1 MRRLALVLPLAVVCA
16 TALVL
21 GQANDTPL
29 YRDPAKPI
37 EARIR
42 DLIGRLTIE
51 EKAQQLNHLNK
62 GLPRLGIKQW
72 GGWNQTLHGVWS
84 KEPTTLFP
92 VPTAMGATWD
102 PDLVHRVAD
111 AMSDEA
117 RALYNAGK
125 DGPRSPHGLVYRSP
139 VINISRDPRWG
150 RIQEVFSE
158 DPYLTGRMAVAYVQG
173 LQGKDIAH
181 LKVAATVKHFAVNNV
196 EASPAAP
203 LGRRRRA
210 QPLRLLVPALE
221 DRLHGR
227 QGAVGD
233 VVLQRHQRR
242 AVGGEPLAPHRRA
255 AHAVGLRRL
264 RHRRPRR
271 GAAALVGA
279 EQPAGPSLLGRSR
292 RVDRGGDQGR
302 QRQRRSGVRGQHPQ
316 GRAARPAD
324 RRRRRPRARRTSCA
338 SASGWAP
345 SIRRR
350 PTTRS
355 R

>member
-1 MRRLALVLPLAVVCA
+1 MIPSCEDSRSCFPLAVVCA

-102 PDLVHRVAD
+102 PDLVHQVAD

-125 DGPRSPHGLVYRSP
+125 DGP
-139 VINISRDPRWG
+139 
-150 RIQEVFSE
+150 
-158 DPYLTGRMAVAYVQG
+158 
-173 LQGKDIAH
+173 
-181 LKVAATVKHFAVNNV
+181 
-196 EASPAAP
+196 
-203 LGRRRRA
+203 
-210 QPLRLLVPALE
+210 AL
-221 DRLHGR
+221 
-227 QGAVGD
+227 
-233 VVLQRHQRR
+233 
-242 AVGGEPLAPHRRA
+242 
-255 AHAVGLRRL
+255 
-264 RHRRPRR
+264 
-271 GAAALVGA
+271 
-279 EQPAGPSLLGRSR
+279 
-292 RVDRGGDQGR
+292 
-302 QRQRRSGVRGQHPQ
+302 
-316 GRAARPAD
+316 AARPGLPVAGHQHQPRPALGTHPGSLQRGSVPD
-324 RRRRRPRARRTSCA
+324 RPHGGGLRPAACRARTSRT
-338 SASGWAP
+338 
-345 SIRRR
+345 
-350 PTTRS
+350 
-355 R
+355 

>member
-1 MRRLALVLPLAVVCA
+1 
-16 TALVL
+16 
-21 GQANDTPL
+21 
-29 YRDPAKPI
+29 
-37 EARIR
+37 
-42 DLIGRLTIE
+42 
-51 EKAQQLNHLNK
+51 
-62 GLPRLGIKQW
+62 
-72 GGWNQTLHGVWS
+72 
-84 KEPTTLFP
+84 
-92 VPTAMGATWD
+92 
-102 PDLVHRVAD
+102 
-111 AMSDEA
+111 MSDEA

-158 DPYLTGRMAVAYVQG
+158 DPYLTGRMAVAYVRG

-196 EASPAAP
+196 EA
-203 LGRRRRA
+203 GRQHLSAIVDERNL
-210 QPLRLLVPALE
+210 LRLLVPALE
-221 DRLHGR
+221 GRLRGR

-242 AVGGEPLAPHRRA
+242 AGGGEPLAAHRRA
-255 AHAVGLRRL
+255 AHGS
-264 RHRRPRR
+264 
-271 GAAALVGA
+271 GASTASSPTTWAPCSSSA
-279 EQPAGPSLLGRSR
+279 SERNERAGPPLLGRSR
-292 RVDRGGDQGR
+292 RVDGGRDQGR

-324 RRRRRPRARRTSCA
+324 GRRCRPGARRTCSA
-338 SASGWAP
+338 SGSGWAP

-350 PTTRS
+350 RTTRS